1 MATQYSGSWRKC
13 EITTNPEV
21 TYSLEASNSNIA
33 IKDDAKGIAS
43 VIGTTPLPMDKV
55 VSWKL
60 NILKSEGKDGGGL
73 YLGAAYEGI
82 AMDDYGICDAGFFIR
97 PFTAQ
102 LWSGAPFNYMNREYG
117 PKKTPGTYV
126 HDGDTIE
133 VIMDMK
139 NGELSY
145 VVNGENFG
153 VAYKN
158 IPTWM
163 PLYPCA
169 RIENAGTTIG
179 LNLPEEVIIKY
190 QNPTEKF
197 VSEWVACPTSMF
209 GSVSKYKDGNHK
221 IIYKGDQRTD
231 CTVITKDALP
241 AGKIVSWNIRP
252 SSGSYA
258 GAKGI
263 YIGVAPKT
271 ILTGSYRNYDSCGW
285 YLSCYGQSLRSGAP
299 HKYRGKAYGP
309 RKERLGEYVKNG
321 DIVTVVM
328 DTAKG
333 NLSFIVGGVDLGI
346 AFEGIPLDKP
356 LVPCVIM
363 EGLLD
368 KAEIC

>member
-221 IIYKGDQRTD
+221 IIYKGDQRL
-231 CTVITKDALP
+231 IALLSQRTLSP
-241 AGKIVSWNIRP
+241 PGRSSAGTSAHLAAAMLVPRAFTSVSPPRP
-252 SSGSYA
+252 SSLDRTA
-258 GAKGI
+258 T
-263 YIGVAPKT
+263 T
-271 ILTGSYRNYDSCGW
+271 IPVGGTSAATGSPSALG
-285 YLSCYGQSLRSGAP
+285 LPTSTGARP
-299 HKYRGKAYGP
+299 MALE
-309 RKERLGEYVKNG
+309 RKGLGSMSRT
-321 DIVTVVM
+321 VT
-328 DTAKG
+328 
-333 NLSFIVGGVDLGI
+333 S
-346 AFEGIPLDKP
+346 
-356 LVPCVIM
+356 
-363 EGLLD
+363 
-368 KAEIC
+368 